1 MNAIRKIGARKIRAS
16 EVFVKELQFW
26 AGAVTVALVT
36 FFGASWLADLSNPAW
51 YAFLM
56 AWLFSVMAWLS
67 FGVVRHAECLAV
79 IFGEPYG
86 TLILTLSVIT
96 IEVVMISA
104 IMLSGEN
111 NPTLAR
117 DTMFAVLMIVLNGMV
132 GLSLLMGGLRHH
144 EQEYNLQGANS
155 YLAVALPL
163 AVLGLVLPRFTEY
176 PANASPSLLL
186 ACFLIIESTVLYG
199 IFLWLQTM
207 QHSHFFVY
215 QETEGPSADANGA
228 NDDHH
233 DLDVRSVPYHTVFLI
248 LSLLMVVLL
257 SKKMAILVDHGIEV
271 LGAPH
276 ALGGFLVAAL
286 VLSPEAL
293 AAIRA
298 ALVNQIQRS
307 VNICLGSALAT
318 IGLTIPAALAIGL
331 VTGMTVE
338 LGLGYVDLV
347 LLTMTF
353 MVSILTFGSGR
364 TNALLGAV
372 HLTLFFSYVVLLFD
386 SAPS

>member
-1 MNAIRKIGARKIRAS
+1 MNTIRNIRLS
-16 EVFVKELQFW
+16 EVFSKELQFW
-26 AGAVTVALVT
+26 AGALTVAAIT
-36 FFGASWLADLSNPAW
+36 FFCASWLDDLANPVW

-56 AWLFSVMAWLS
+56 VWLFSVMLWLS

-79 IFGEPYG
+79 ILGEPYG

-117 DTMFAVLMIVLNGMV
+117 DTMFSVLMIVLNGMV

-144 EQEYNLQGANS
+144 EQDYNLQGANS
-155 YLAVALPL
+155 YLAVAIPL

-176 PANASPSLLL
+176 PADASPSLLL

-207 QHSHFFVY
+207 QYRHFFVHP
-215 QETEGPSADANGA
+215 ETGDSSAEEDARD
-228 NDDHH
+228 DDHH
-233 DLDVRSVPYHTVFLI
+233 DLDVRSTPYHTVFLI
-248 LSLLMVVLL
+248 CMLLVVILL
-257 SKKMAILVDHGIEV
+257 SKKMAMLVDHGIGV
-271 LGAPH
+271 LGAPQ

-293 AAIRA
+293 AAIGATLTNR
-298 ALVNQIQRS
+298 LQRS

-318 IGLTIPAALAIGL
+318 IGMTIPAALAIGL
-331 VTGMTVE
+331 VTGRTVE
-338 LGLGYVDLV
+338 LGLGNVDLI
-347 LLTMTF
+347 LLAMTF

-364 TNALLGAV
+364 TNVLLGAV
-372 HLTLFFSYVVLLFD
+372 HLTLFFSYVILIFD
-386 SAPS
+386 QGPL